1 MAVKFLSEEWARAVT
16 DALNGSE
23 AFRQAAGTHSARLQ
37 QVVSTPEGEV
47 RYYMKL
53 EDGKAEVALGEIE
66 GADATIGQDYATA
79 ASISRGEVN
88 LPAAFM
94 TGRLRVSGNMM
105 KLMQL
110 QAVGTAISQAIRDVE
125 VDY

>member
-1 MAVKFLSEEWARAVT
+1 MKFLTEEWAQAVT

-23 AFRQAAGTHSARLQ
+23 AFRQAAGSQATRLQ

-47 RYYMKL
+47 KYYLKL
-53 EDGKAEVALGEIE
+53 EDGKAEVGLGEIDDAE
-66 GADATIGQDYATA
+66 ATIGQDYPTA
-79 ASISRGEVN
+79 AAISKGEMN

-94 TGRLRVSGNMM
+94 SGKLRVNGNMM

-110 QAVGTAISQAIRDVE
+110 QGVGSAISQAIKDVDVE
-125 VDY
+125 Y